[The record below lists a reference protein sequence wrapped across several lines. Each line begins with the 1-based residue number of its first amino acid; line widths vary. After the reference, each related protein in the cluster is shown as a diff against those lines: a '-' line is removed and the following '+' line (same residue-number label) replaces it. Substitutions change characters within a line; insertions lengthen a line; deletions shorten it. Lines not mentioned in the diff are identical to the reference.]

1 MKWCKNLH
9 SKCDLGFCLH
19 GAVISFMKIKSN
31 CDVPLYILVFKKDFP
46 NCYIFQ
52 LLQEIFESI

>member
-1 MKWCKNLH
+1 M
-9 SKCDLGFCLH
+9 GFCLH